1 MTYLCLITLF
11 VIYFIYDLFVLL
23 PFSTTLLAVARG
35 KSSSQLVA
43 IKTKFKLF
51 IVCVFCM

>member
-1 MTYLCLITLF
+1 MTYP
-11 VIYFIYDLFVLL
+11 VLL
-23 PFSTTLLAVARG
+23 PFSTNLLAVARG

-51 IVCVFCM
+51 IVILYVDLKYILQN